1 MLSFISFWLLIK
13 FKQTLYLLSE
23 LYLYINNI
31 TTFEFC
37 HTIYIC
43 LDICEFFTE

>member
-1 MLSFISFWLLIK
+1 LLIK

-31 TTFEFC
+31 QGPLVNPDK
-37 HTIYIC
+37 ILWPKI
-43 LDICEFFTE
+43 DSG